1 MSIAP
6 PEERNQRLR
15 LLEAML
21 FASADPM
28 DEAALAKH
36 LGEAPDLA
44 DLLAELQHLY
54 QHRGVNLVCA
64 EGRWVFR
71 TAPDLAQ
78 YLRVDVEVQT
88 KLSRAGIETLAIIA
102 YHQPV
107 TRAEIESIRGVA
119 TSKGTVDLL
128 LEAGWIKPGKRRETP
143 GRPLTWLTTPA
154 FLDHFGLTSLR
165 DLPGMDDLRA
175 AGLLDARPAIDI
187 VPGGSEEGAPSREQ
201 PDPDAEADAEV
212 AAQRDAAIV
221 ADAGLPV
228 AAGEAEQA
236 PEALPDIEPAA
247 ERDEGEE
254 DVAVDLEVVGVEDD
268 AADDEAEEDV
278 AVDVEVVE
286 IEEEV
291 APDETD
297 EQHCAESDAK
307 AAGQTG

>member
-21 FASADPM
+21 FASADPL

-36 LGEAPDLA
+36 LGEAPDLP

-54 QHRGVNLVCA
+54 QHRGVNLVSA

-78 YLRVDVEVQT
+78 YLRIDVEVQT

-154 FLDHFGLTSLR
+154 FLDHFGLSSLR

-187 VPGGSEEGAPSREQ
+187 VPGGSEEGSPGQEA
-201 PDPDAEADAEV
+201 PDPDAQVDAEV
-212 AAQRDAAIV
+212 AAERDAAIV
-221 ADAGLPV
+221 ADGDAVEVVDVPPADAGEPV
-228 AAGEAEQA
+228 ASADGEIDA
-236 PEALPDIEPAA
+236 PDALPDIESSDAI
-247 ERDEGEE
+247 EEDDGEE
-254 DVAVDLEVVGVEDD
+254 SVAVDLEVVAVEDD
-268 AADDEAEEDV
+268 AETDGDEAAED
-278 AVDVEVVE
+278 
-286 IEEEV
+286 EEE
-291 APDETD
+291 
-297 EQHCAESDAK
+297 ESDGK
-307 AAGQTG
+307 AAGHGG